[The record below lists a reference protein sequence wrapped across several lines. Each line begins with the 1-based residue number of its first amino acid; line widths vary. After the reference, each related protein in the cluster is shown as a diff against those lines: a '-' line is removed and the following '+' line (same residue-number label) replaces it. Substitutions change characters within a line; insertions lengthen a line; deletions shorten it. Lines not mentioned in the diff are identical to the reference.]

1 MHRYHTLLV
10 AAAAAAFAG
19 RLDAQSLTIGGT
31 VADSITAAPVDSA
44 RVDVVHVSNPALRH
58 TLYSDISGAW
68 SLTFLPA
75 SVGGDAEVPAAVDLR
90 QNYPNPFNPTTTI
103 GFSLARPARV
113 RLSVYTV
120 IGQLLDRQSAD
131 LGAGGYSVTWKSRGA
146 AGVLFY
152 ELEAGGTRRV
162 RRMVQLDG
170 GSGGGLGE
178 FAPAAATAA
187 GTASADASP
196 GPVDS
201 YRVIV
206 SRFDYRTDSAV
217 VEPSPGLNLRTR
229 LQSVHHASF
238 VMDFHNDVLEK
249 VVTGY
254 QLGVRNTIN
263 HSDLPRFRDGGVDAQ
278 MMSVWVNPTAYP
290 STAFQRAMQMID
302 SFEVQVARNPTT
314 LAPART
320 EAEVLQANREGK
332 FAAMLSI
339 EGGHAIQDDLTKLRA
354 LHARGARSMTITWNN
369 STAWATSAADAQSAT
384 RGLSPFGVE
393 VIRLMDSLG
402 MIIDV
407 AHTGIKTIQDILA
420 TTRNPVVDTHAGA
433 RALRNHYR
441 NLTDSQIVAVARTGG
456 VIGVVFYPP
465 FLTGA
470 GTASIDTVIRHIEY
484 IRTLAGI
491 DHVALGSDFDGIEQT
506 VTGLENVTR
515 FPSLSRALLRRGWT
529 VADLQKLL
537 GGNMLRVIRT
547 VCRP

>member
-1 MHRYHTLLV
+1 
-10 AAAAAAFAG
+10 
-19 RLDAQSLTIGGT
+19 
-31 VADSITAAPVDSA
+31 
-44 RVDVVHVSNPALRH
+44 
-58 TLYSDISGAW
+58 
-68 SLTFLPA
+68 
-75 SVGGDAEVPAAVDLR
+75 
-90 QNYPNPFNPTTTI
+90 
-103 GFSLARPARV
+103 
-113 RLSVYTV
+113 
-120 IGQLLDRQSAD
+120 
-131 LGAGGYSVTWKSRGA
+131 
-146 AGVLFY
+146 
-152 ELEAGGTRRV
+152 
-162 RRMVQLDG
+162 
-170 GSGGGLGE
+170 
-178 FAPAAATAA
+178 
-187 GTASADASP
+187 
-196 GPVDS
+196 
-201 YRVIV
+201 
-206 SRFDYRTDSAV
+206 
-217 VEPSPGLNLRTR
+217 
-229 LQSVHHASF
+229 VHHASF

-529 VADLQKLL
+529 VADLQKLH